1 MTQIAEVLL
10 DLLASLEGDGQGAL
24 HEDDVVRILEE
35 ALYQISRLD
44 AESKFDLCEA
54 ARRMAGE
61 TASPQRRE
69 FFLDAPR
76 IFRLDAD

>member
-54 ARRMAGE
+54 ARRMASE